1 MSFISRIASWFGG
14 GLANHAGPQTG
25 APSAALVDDA
35 RPLADD
41 QILQLSTVWACA
53 DRRAKLIATLPLFT
67 YQRAANGDKALARD
81 VQLYQLLHDSP
92 NPRMTPTEFWMA
104 LMLNHDLRGVG
115 YARIDRGPDGSP
127 LALWPMPTSQVQP
140 IVLDDGSLVFE
151 YRIGADVA
159 ILSESNVLAIKG
171 LGNGTSPLDKLAYM
185 RPTMNEAANAM
196 NYASRLFGAAGKP
209 TGVLMVD
216 HVLKKEQRDAL
227 QSRFAE
233 MAIGSTARLYVLEAN
248 MKYQQLSMSPLDQQL
263 LETRHFG
270 VEEICRWF
278 DVPPVLVHHA
288 NVTAWGSGVEQITR
302 GFYVFTIMPMLVGIE
317 QAVRK
322 RVLTAAQ
329 RARYTV
335 EFNADALLRGDI
347 AARSTYYAQA
357 VQNGWMDRDEVRQYE
372 NLPLRRSRGSQM
384 LTAQSNLMPVDMLG
398 TQATQQR
405 ANHGTQAPIAQ

>member
-1 MSFISRIASWFGG
+1 MSILSRIASWFGG
-14 GLANHAGPQTG
+14 GLSNHTGPQTG
-25 APSAALVDDA
+25 SPSAALVDDA
-35 RPLADD
+35 KPLADD

-53 DRRAKLIATLPLFT
+53 ERRARLIATLPLFT
-67 YQRAANGDKALARD
+67 YQRAANGDKVMARD
-81 VQLYQLLHDSP
+81 AQLYQLLHDSP

-104 LMLNHDLRGVG
+104 LMLNHDLRGAG
-115 YARIDRGPDGSP
+115 YARIDRSPDGSP
-127 LALWPMPTSQVQP
+127 VALWPMPAAQVQP
-140 IVLDDGSLVFE
+140 IVLDDGAMVYE
-151 YRIGADVA
+151 YRIGGDVA
-159 ILSESNVLAIKG
+159 VIAEANVLVIKG
-171 LGNGTSPLDKLAYM
+171 LGNGTSPLDKLAFM

-196 NYASRLFGAAGKP
+196 SHATRLFGAAGKP

-216 HVLKKEQRDAL
+216 HVLKKEQREAL
-227 QSRFAE
+227 QTRFAE
-233 MAIGSTARLYVLEAN
+233 MAVGSTARLYVLEAN

-263 LETRHFG
+263 LETRQFG

-302 GFYVFTIMPMLVGIE
+302 GFYVFTIMPMLISIE

-322 RVLTAAQ
+322 RVMTAAQ

-347 AARSTYYAQA
+347 SARAAYYAHA
-357 VQNGWMDRDEVRQYE
+357 VQNGWMDRDEVRQLE
-372 NLPLRRSRGSQM
+372 NLPQRRSRGSQM

-398 TQATQQR
+398 SQATQG
-405 ANHGTQAPIAQ
+405 APNGTQAPIAQ